1 MKKMTE
7 SGERRDFLKKGIA
20 GIAGLSLAAGA
31 VRADEKAAPAADAG
45 PEPPAVPKK
54 AKLITRT
61 LGRTGIELPI
71 ISMGAVDNENLIA
84 AAFDAGVRH
93 IDTAYVYMNGR
104 HEETI
109 GKAIKGRPRDSYVI
123 GTKAYVG
130 FDQRTGLFDKET
142 DPGVVFQQL
151 ETSLQRLGLEYV
163 DILYLHD
170 VVKGESARF
179 APLLGALQKAKAQG
193 KTKFIGVSTHTNE
206 PEVINAVVDAEVYDV
221 VLTAYNYRQPHRAEV
236 EAAIARAAKAGV
248 GVLAMKTQAGGF
260 WDRERREP
268 VNHKAAL
275 KWALGNENV
284 TTAIPNFPSFDQL
297 ELDLSVMEGLALT
310 PAERKD
316 LKLDE
321 PTKTAGLYCA
331 QCRKCVDQCRHRLEL
346 PAMMRSYMYA
356 YGYRDLAKAKNAV
369 RDLDLAPVACESC
382 GPCTVTDCSMGF
394 DVREKA
400 LDIARIAAVPDDFIV

>member
-1 MKKMTE
+1 MKNTTE
-7 SGERRDFLKKGIA
+7 NGERRDFLKKGIA
-20 GIAGLSLAAGA
+20 GVAGLSLAAGTL
-31 VRADEKAAPAADAG
+31 RADEQTAPASGEAAAAAP
-45 PEPPAVPKK
+45 KK
-54 AKLITRT
+54 PKLITRT

-84 AAFDAGVRH
+84 AALDAGIRH

-109 GKAIKGRPRDSYVI
+109 GKAIKGRPRDSCVI
-123 GTKAYVG
+123 GTKVYVS
-130 FDQRTGLFDKET
+130 FDQRTGLFARDT
-142 DPGVVFQQL
+142 DPGIVFQQL
-151 ETSLQRLGLEYV
+151 ETSLQRLGVEYV

-179 APLLGALQKAKAQG
+179 APLLEALQKAKAQG

-206 PEVINAVVDAEVYDV
+206 PEVINAVVDAKVYDV
-221 VLTAYNYRQPHRAEV
+221 VLAAYNFRQPHRAEV

-248 GVLAMKTQAGGF
+248 GVVAMKTQAGGF
-260 WDRERREP
+260 WDRERQEP

-284 TTAIPNFPSFDQL
+284 TTAIPNFPTFDQL
-297 ELDLSVMEGLALT
+297 ELDLSVMEGLTLT
-310 PAERKD
+310 AAEKKD
-316 LKLDE
+316 LKLGE
-321 PTKTAGLYCA
+321 PKKTAGLYCA
-331 QCRKCVDQCRHRLEL
+331 QCRRCVEQCRHHLEL

-369 RDLDLAPVACESC
+369 RNLDLTPLVCETC
-382 GPCTVTDCSMGF
+382 GSCTVTDCTMGF
-394 DVREKA
+394 DVKGKA
-400 LDIARIAAVPDDFIV
+400 LDIARIAAVPDDFIG